1 MAGYQDFA
9 VQVTNSTSLL
19 GEPSDGRQYFIV
31 GASNAHSSKTEAK
44 GVSSATLF
52 EIPPNTTLTIPG
64 AGFPTK
70 DLRSNHGSSWIF
82 YYVA

>member
-9 VQVTNSTSLL
+9 VLATNSTSLL
-19 GEPSDGRQYFIV
+19 GEPRDGRQYFIV
-31 GASNAHSSKTEAK
+31 GVSNADSSKTEAQ

-64 AGFPTK
+64 AGLPTK
-70 DLRSNHGSSWIF
+70 DLKSSNSASWIF